1 MLNII
6 DNLTLDV
13 QAIFDNPTIGLG
25 ILDKNGNWLKV
36 NATLENFTGFPN
48 DELMVMNWK
57 DLVHDPHPRLSFRNL
72 MAEHLQGLFQYEIQC
87 VRKDGQLFYLEFSF
101 IPLKG
106 VEHHYTCMAVDV
118 SQAHLL
124 KELDLLERT
133 VLEQHSRAQI
143 SFDKVLEE
151 YISGIEEIHPG
162 MSCSLMRLEDDRL
175 YVWSAKNIPE
185 EYLKNINGVRIGPL
199 EGSCGTAAFLKVPIY
214 VSEIATD
221 PLWINYRDLA
231 LNSGLLA
238 CWSQPILGKNDEVL
252 ATFAIYY
259 NKINSP
265 NSFEQRTIERAS
277 RILGVILESQKS
289 LKSLKISNQ
298 RFEYATEAT
307 SEAIWDANLIKNT
320 VTWSS
325 GYQTLF
331 GYEIKKNDMA
341 AGSWT
346 DYIHPDDFDEVNESI
361 NATIEGSS
369 KTWTMQYRFRKADGC
384 YIGVQD
390 KGLVIRDEAGKA
402 IRMVG
407 AMRDISEQLAHEDSL
422 EELNERLENHTKALL
437 ASNVELEQYAFL
449 ASHNLQEPLRMVS
462 GFLEQLNSRYQ
473 HLFDE
478 KAATYMRFAMEGA
491 QHMRE
496 LILDFLAYAKAG
508 DDFSPD
514 EFDKVDTMEVLRQIL
529 QNYEE
534 VFQQSGAEIN
544 ASPLPEIWGK
554 KSGIYRVFQHI
565 IINGIKY
572 QPEGQKPQIQI
583 ECKPKGEGY
592 EFSFKD
598 NGIGIEKA
606 YFHKIF
612 GLFQRLHRKTSYSG
626 TGVGLSIC
634 KKIIEK
640 HGGDIWVESEPGKGT
655 IFYFTLPRNKK
666 R

>member
-13 QAIFDNPTIGLG
+13 QAIFENPTIGMG
-25 ILDKNGNWLKV
+25 ILDKNGAWLKV
-36 NATLENFTGFPN
+36 NAAFENFTGFQN
-48 DELMVMNWK
+48 DELRARNWK
-57 DLVHDPHPRLSFRNL
+57 DLVHIPHPDLSFRNL
-72 MAEHLQGLFQYEIQC
+72 MEDHRQGLFQYEVQC
-87 VRKDGQLFYLEFSF
+87 AKKDGQLCCLEFSF
-101 IPLKG
+101 LPLKG
-106 VEHHYTCMAVDV
+106 VEGHYTCMAVDV

-124 KELDLLERT
+124 KKLDLLERT

-143 SFDKVLEE
+143 PFDRVLEE
-151 YISGIEEIHPG
+151 YLSGIELIHPG
-162 MSCSLMRLEDDRL
+162 MSCSLMRLEGDRL
-175 YVWSAKNIPE
+175 FVWSAKNIPVE
-185 EYLKNINGVRIGPL
+185 FLNNINGAKIGPK
-199 EGSCGTAAFLKVPIY
+199 EGSCGTAAFLKVPVY
-214 VSEIATD
+214 VREIATD
-221 PLWINYRDLA
+221 PLWQNYRDLA
-231 LNSGLLA
+231 LESGLLA
-238 CWSQPILGKNDEVL
+238 CWSQPIMGKNDEVL

-259 NKINSP
+259 TEIKSP
-265 NSFEQRTIERAS
+265 DNFEIQTIERAS
-277 RILGVILESQKS
+277 RILGVILESQIN
-289 LKSLKISNQ
+289 LKSLKLSNQ

-325 GYQTLF
+325 GYHTLF
-331 GYEIKKNDMA
+331 GYENDKIDMA
-341 AGSWT
+341 AGSWS
-346 DYIHPDDFDEVNESI
+346 DYIHPEDFEEVNESI
-361 NATIEGSS
+361 NTTINGRS
-369 KTWTMQYRFRKADGC
+369 KTWTMQYRFMKADGSFMS
-384 YIGVQD
+384 VQD

-407 AMRDISEQLAHEDSL
+407 AMRDISEQLAYEESL
-422 EELNERLENHTKALL
+422 EKLNERLENHTKALL

-462 GFLEQLNSRYQ
+462 GFLEQLNNRYR

-478 KAATYMRFAMEGA
+478 KATTYMRFAMEGA

-496 LILDFLAYAKAG
+496 LILDFLTYAKAG

-514 EFDKVDTMEVLRQIL
+514 GFNKVDTMEVLRQIL
-529 QNYEE
+529 RKYEE
-534 VFQQSGAEIN
+534 VIQRSGAEIQ
-544 ASPLPEIWGK
+544 SGPLPEIWGK
-554 KSGIYRVFQHI
+554 KSGIYQVFQHI
-565 IINGIKY
+565 IMNGIKY
-572 QPEGQKPQIQI
+572 QPEGQNPKIQI
-583 ECKPKGEGY
+583 TCKPKGDCY

-606 YFHKIF
+606 YFYKIF

-640 HGGDIWVESEPGKGT
+640 HGGEIWVESDPGKGT
-655 IFYFTLPRNKK
+655 TFYFTLIRNKK